1 MNFESCK
8 STLAFAAVGIGG
20 CTDILHNESIT
31 SFCHHQS
38 TCCIG
43 ITHGF
48 DSQKY
53 DGIEKGV
60 NLQMP
65 ELIEGQTQIILSKY
79 RGNSQHYQH
88 EQRGQVM
95 TKQDC

>member
-20 CTDILHNESIT
+20 CTCILHNESIT

-48 DSQKY
+48 DSQEY

-60 NLQMP
+60 NIQMS

-79 RGNSQHYQH
+79 RGNLLHYRF
-88 EQRGQVM
+88 EQTGREK
-95 TKQDC
+95 TKPSY